1 MFNIFKKEIN
11 TLEKISIEKKNEII
25 EKVKNHKNW
34 INMLKNLNDEEIW
47 IIINKWYIEQ
57 TRNNKINFS
66 LKTIIYEI
74 LNEK

>member
-11 TLEKISIEKKNEII
+11 ILEKISIEKKNEII

-57 TRNNKINFS
+57 KRNNNNINFS

-74 LNEK
+74 LNK